1 MNGCSSMNLE
11 HLKRRLALAYYRAT
25 GGFPAKL
32 AGGRY
37 RLVPEDRKFWRMA
50 AGGQWERHTF
60 RILEQ
65 LLRPDSVYVDVGA
78 WIGPTVLFAAA
89 RCKVVYCIEPDAVAY
104 ERLLGNLRMNG
115 IDNVLP
121 FHGALGV
128 RNGTVQIAGEKGKGF
143 GTSETRVQA
152 TPTDGGADVAATVL
166 AMDLPRF
173 IQHWGI
179 ERIDLM
185 KIDIEGAEFDLAPA
199 LISICPPPLNPPSTC
214 PCTRL
219 CSRNPNA
226 KPNSPP
232 SCRWPSATHF
242 AMTTAGIKSNPGIF
256 WRSRSSAASGKWCW
270 WMRRWGRG
278 QSPRRKLFLQSCR
291 VMAH

>member
-1 MNGCSSMNLE
+1 MNLE

-37 RLVPEDRKFWRMA
+37 RLVPEDRKFWRKA

-60 RILEQ
+60 KILDQ

-128 RNGTVQIAGEKGKGF
+128 RNGTVQIAGEKGF

-152 TPTDGGADVAATVL
+152 TPADGGADAATVL

-173 IQHWGI
+173 IQWWGI

-199 LISICPPPLNPPSTC
+199 LIDLSATLKPAT
-214 PCTRL
+214 
-219 CSRNPNA
+219 A
-226 KPNSPP
+226 KPAIHLSLHAPLFP
-232 SCRWPSATHF
+232 QSERQAKLAAIVPLAECYAHF
-242 AMTTAGIKSNPGIF
+242 ATTTDSNKIQPRDILEEPF
-256 WRSRSSAASGKWCW
+256 VSRFREVVLVDEALG
-270 WMRRWGRG
+270 
-278 QSPRRKLFLQSCR
+278 
-291 VMAH
+291 

>member
-1 MNGCSSMNLE
+1 MNLE

-37 RLVPEDRKFWRMA
+37 RLVPEDRKFWRKA
-50 AGGQWERHTF
+50 ASGQWERHTF
-60 RILEQ
+60 RILDQ

-89 RCKVVYCIEPDAVAY
+89 RCKVVYCIEPDAIAY

-128 RNGTVQIAGEKGKGF
+128 RNGTVQIAGEKGF

-152 TPTDGGADVAATVL
+152 TPVDGGADVAATVL

-173 IQHWGI
+173 IQWWGI

-199 LISICPPPLNPPSTC
+199 LIDL
-214 PCTRL
+214 
-219 CSRNPNA
+219 
-226 KPNSPP
+226 
-232 SCRWPSATHF
+232 SATLKPATSKPATSKPATSKPATSKPAIHLSLHAPLF
-242 AMTTAGIKSNPGIF
+242 PQSERQAKLAAIVQLAECYAHCYDRDSNKIQPRDILEEPF
-256 WRSRSSAASGKWCW
+256 VSRFREVVLVDEALG
-270 WMRRWGRG
+270 
-278 QSPRRKLFLQSCR
+278 
-291 VMAH
+291 

>member
-1 MNGCSSMNLE
+1 MGG
-11 HLKRRLALAYYRAT
+11 RRKLRIGYHHVKDCIPAWLAARRYRQADGNKDKSPAPEKIFT
-25 GGFPAKL
+25 ANIGGK
-32 AGGRY
+32 RY
-37 RLVPEDRKFWRMA
+37 RLAPEDRKFWRKA
-50 AGGQWERHTF
+50 ASGQWERHTF
-60 RILEQ
+60 NILDQ
-65 LLRPDSVYVDVGA
+65 LLRPNSVYVDVGA

-89 RCKVVYCIEPDAVAY
+89 RCKVVYCIEPDAIAY

-115 IDNVLP
+115 VDNVLP

-199 LISICPPPLNPPSTC
+199 LIDL
-214 PCTRL
+214 
-219 CSRNPNA
+219 
-226 KPNSPP
+226 
-232 SCRWPSATHF
+232 SATLKPAIHLSLHAPLF
-242 AMTTAGIKSNPGIF
+242 PQSERQAKLTAIVPLAECYAFCYDHRGNKIQPRDILEEPF
-256 WRSRSSAASGKWCW
+256 VSRFREVVLVDEALG
-270 WMRRWGRG
+270 
-278 QSPRRKLFLQSCR
+278 
-291 VMAH
+291 